1 MMYMDLPTLYY
12 QLLTFQALF
21 VVIHIMIWR
30 AHNDLKSL
38 KFWAIANAMGAGI
51 AILGLYAS
59 PQNGA
64 PESFVAAVVGNT
76 LFIVV
81 NLTQWLGV
89 RTLLGKSVPWRLAAV
104 IAILPAF
111 CLVALYMQSAPI
123 WVRAA
128 MVSMVVAIIAG
139 MQLHDLIGTKPIL
152 GTSLIRM
159 ATIIHLAFYALRVV
173 LIFRIMPM
181 VGGELEQTSLTGWT
195 LHESF
200 VCLVLVNVAYLMV
213 ISEQQRMTLDVL
225 AHTDSLTGLLNRRA
239 FAEKSEIAALGGG
252 AMLLLDI
259 DQFKAVND
267 QFGHA
272 QGDAVLQRFADV
284 LRKQVRAHDIVA
296 RTGGEEFSIV
306 LPGQSVAEGTIIA
319 ERIRA
324 VCAAT
329 DFGNG
334 LKITVS
340 VGLCALNPREL
351 VAAASARADTA
362 LYLAKSNGRN
372 RIEMAAA

>member
-1 MMYMDLPTLYY
+1 MYMDLPTLYY

-21 VVIHIMIWR
+21 VVIHIMIWQ

-38 KFWAIANAMGAGI
+38 KFWAFANALGAGV
-51 AILGLYAS
+51 AVMGLYAA
-59 PQNGA
+59 PQTSTH
-64 PESFVAAVVGNT
+64 ESFAAAVIGNV
-76 LFIVV
+76 LFIIV
-81 NLTQWLGV
+81 NLTQWMGV
-89 RTLLGKSVPWRLAAV
+89 RALLGKSVPWRLAAV
-104 IAILPAF
+104 IAVLPAF
-111 CLVALYMQSAPI
+111 CLVALYSQEAPI

-128 MVSMVVAIIAG
+128 MVSLIVAMIAG

-159 ATIIHLAFYALRVV
+159 ATLIHLAFYALRVV
-173 LIFRIMPM
+173 LIFKIMPAS
-181 VGGELEQTSLTGWT
+181 GGELEQASLTGWT

-213 ISEQQRMTLDVL
+213 ISEQQRITLNTL
-225 AHTDSLTGLLNRRA
+225 AHTDPLTGLLNRRA
-239 FAEKSEIAALGGG
+239 FAEKSEIAAQSGG

-259 DQFKAVND
+259 DQFKSVND
-267 QFGHA
+267 RFGHA
-272 QGDAVLQRFADV
+272 AGDTVLARFADV
-284 LRKQVRAHDIVA
+284 LRKQVRSEDIVA

-306 LPGQSVAEGTIIA
+306 LPGHTIAEGKIIA

-329 DFGNG
+329 DFGEG

-340 VGLCALNPREL
+340 VGLCALNPHEL

-372 RIEMAAA
+372 RIELAAA